1 MTALQAK
8 GCGIA
13 IGAASRQGSEGS
25 EGSARFQQAGSKG
38 VVSPME
44 PLRGRVHRVQKVQR
58 VQRVQRVVDCPAGN
72 AYKVSVTGL
81 PFCHISR
88 SKHGGE
94 SATSGGF
101 SPFGAY
107 GTTFPPQ
114 KRGHNK
120 APYSIPLISG
130 SKVSTG
136 CCPTACGGKV
146 VAPATKGGLFSIARK
161 GGCEGFIIMAPFISK
176 GPASLDPGP
185 DL

>member
-1 MTALQAK
+1 VVRQHQRGRALQAE

-13 IGAASRQGSEGS
+13 IGAASRQGS

-44 PLRGRVHRVQKVQR
+44 PLRGRVHRVQK

-146 VAPATKGGLFSIARK
+146 VAPATKGGAAFPS
-161 GGCEGFIIMAPFISK
+161 
-176 GPASLDPGP
+176 PAKAVVKVL
-185 DL
+185 

>member
-1 MTALQAK
+1 VRQHQRGRALW
-8 GCGIA
+8 
-13 IGAASRQGSEGS
+13 
-25 EGSARFQQAGSKG
+25 ARRV

-44 PLRGRVHRVQKVQR
+44 PLRGRVHRVQK

-136 CCPTACGGKV
+136 CCPTASAGGRWWRQPPKGASFPSTFRSV
-146 VAPATKGGLFSIARK
+146 VWFDNKRR
-161 GGCEGFIIMAPFISK
+161 PFIFK
-176 GPASLDPGP
+176 GAHHPL
-185 DL
+185 

>member
-1 MTALQAK
+1 MVDSRILCRMRAVHAAYETT
-8 GCGIA
+8 GIKYQSA
-13 IGAASRQGSEGS
+13 GRLPIGSQVRVEYHFRLAASYTPS
-25 EGSARFQQAGSKG
+25 
-38 VVSPME
+38 
-44 PLRGRVHRVQKVQR
+44 PLRGPLPLKETQ
-58 VQRVQRVVDCPAGN
+58 VDCVLNFILKCYGQ
-72 AYKVSVTGL
+72 YSD
-81 PFCHISR
+81 
-88 SKHGGE
+88 E

-146 VAPATKGGLFSIARK
+146 VAPATKGGAAFPS
-161 GGCEGFIIMAPFISK
+161 
-176 GPASLDPGP
+176 PAKAVVKVL
-185 DL
+185 

>member
-25 EGSARFQQAGSKG
+25 EGSARFQQAGLKG

-44 PLRGRVHRVQKVQR
+44 PLRGRVHRVQK

-94 SATSGGF
+94 LATSGGF
-101 SPFGAY
+101 SPFGALRHHLPPAEAV
-107 GTTFPPQ
+107 GLWALRNKPHDATGNRKVKFPH
-114 KRGHNK
+114 RG
-120 APYSIPLISG
+120 
-130 SKVSTG
+130 
-136 CCPTACGGKV
+136 
-146 VAPATKGGLFSIARK
+146 KGGASAPKGVHFPRAQSAVCLFSLARK
-161 GGCEGFIIMAPFISK
+161 GGCTVLSYWRPFIFK
-176 GPASLDPGP
+176 GAHHPL
-185 DL
+185 

>member
-1 MTALQAK
+1 M
-8 GCGIA
+8 
-13 IGAASRQGSEGS
+13 
-25 EGSARFQQAGSKG
+25 GSKG

-44 PLRGRVHRVQKVQR
+44 PLRGRVHRVQK

-94 SATSGGF
+94 LATSGGF

-136 CCPTACGGKV
+136 CCPTACG
-146 VAPATKGGLFSIARK
+146 VAR
-161 GGCEGFIIMAPFISK
+161 E
-176 GPASLDPGP
+176 LDS
-185 DL
+185 

>member
-1 MTALQAK
+1 MSTVYIIQFTNDDDSPILLCPFRGK
-8 GCGIA
+8 GGTSA
-13 IGAASRQGSEGS
+13 PNEAGSL
-25 EGSARFQQAGSKG
+25 GSKG

-44 PLRGRVHRVQKVQR
+44 PLRGRVHRVQK

-146 VAPATKGGLFSIARK
+146 VAPATKGGAAFPS
-161 GGCEGFIIMAPFISK
+161 
-176 GPASLDPGP
+176 PAKAVVKVL
-185 DL
+185 

>member
-1 MTALQAK
+1 MTAF
-8 GCGIA
+8 
-13 IGAASRQGSEGS
+13 RP
-25 EGSARFQQAGSKG
+25 RV
-38 VVSPME
+38 VVSPLE
-44 PLRGRVHRVQKVQR
+44 PLRGRVQKVQK

-136 CCPTACGGKV
+136 CCPTACGGEGGGASHQRGPLFPRPSGRLYGLIIRGAPLFSKAPTTPSEPCEPFAPSEPSRPKGV
-146 VAPATKGGLFSIARK
+146 SIRAPAS
-161 GGCEGFIIMAPFISK
+161 P
-176 GPASLDPGP
+176 DPGP
-185 DL
+185 DF